1 MAQIKGLSD
10 FVLTGCAILPA
21 MGLAFGRPEFA
32 LLSHIVLLFGGILI
46 AGTEDDAPFK
56 RAVRDET
63 DTTERS
69 APGRSVP
76 QHALGASQPSQ
87 LLRPLH
93 RDAAEVDP
101 PSHRPASGRKVE

>member
-21 MGLAFGRPEFA
+21 VGLIFGRPEFA

-56 RAVRDET
+56 QIGLEERDPSEQT
-63 DTTERS
+63 G
-69 APGRSVP
+69 AGRSTPQGLSRPNAPHVP
-76 QHALGASQPSQ
+76 Q
-87 LLRPLH
+87 PLH
-93 RDAAEVDP
+93 RQSARSDKSSNRSAT
-101 PSHRPASGRKVE
+101 ASKLK